1 MLKLNLSILQKMLL
15 GIFVVLLSVFIA
27 FFLNCHRTKIQAKRN
42 VLKDVATIADSYKAA
57 VCQFLE
63 IANHRAR
70 DFSSDGFVRT
80 QLSRLL
86 QGRKSSVDTLSKYL
100 IENKIALDKSIKT
113 IHILSTEGRIVAST
127 DRFEIGKDVSQET
140 FFLKGKNSLTVMESA
155 LGYERQPAIIIATPI
170 AGLNKKITIGV
181 LVNFIQLSRLNNIL
195 AGECLMEQRTA
206 LNKKERWRNIG
217 VYLVNKNKLMIA
229 SSGFAK
235 DDALKRTI
243 ETLPVLT
250 SMTSNKELSGFYRD
264 YRGIM
269 VAGASAYIPSLEW
282 LLLAEIDEGEALSLL
297 PVLPV
302 SASAPFFVILIV
314 VILLMLVF
322 YKNTILPIC
331 ILTDNIKSIS
341 LGNYHIV
348 TPVLSNDEVG
358 RLCESFNGMA
368 KEIQVKTE
376 LLEKSRHCLAE
387 AQRIA
392 HIGSWEWDIVNNKIY
407 WSDEVY
413 HIFGLSPHTFDGTY
427 ESVLECIHPDDKEFV
442 KASVDNAL
450 YEKKPYDLQ
459 YRILLKDTTVRFI
472 QAMVDVI
479 CDETTGRVIRMA
491 GTVQDITA
499 HKGAEE
505 ALAERTCITTLNA
518 DIGFALVQ
526 GSTLRDMLQLCANA
540 FVKNL
545 DVSFARIWIHRRETS
560 MLELQ
565 GSAGMY
571 THIDGQHSRI
581 PVGKFKI
588 GRIAKNRKPH
598 MTNAVIGD
606 PEVHDQEWARQT
618 GMVAFAGYPL
628 AIEDRL
634 LGVVAM
640 FSRKPLPEI
649 TMSALSSVSGIIA
662 LGIEHKLM
670 EEDIQ
675 QTKKRLEFILRVSPT
690 MIYSARCN
698 DFTTTFISEN
708 VHAQLG
714 YDAQQFV
721 HHQEFWYER
730 VHPEDLPHL
739 ISELSHLAQVD
750 HLALEYRFLH
760 KDGTYRFM
768 YDELNLIRDKEGN
781 PLEIIGFWIDATERK
796 KSEDEQKS
804 LKEQLYH
811 VQRME
816 SIGTLAG
823 GIAHDFN
830 NILAIITGYGN
841 LLEKRLEEDASSRSY
856 VHKILKSAERATNL
870 VQALLAFSRKQPSNP
885 KPVQLDHILTQT
897 KDLLTRIIGEDI
909 VINFVPMDKDCVVMA
924 DVGQIEQVLVNLS
937 TNARDAMPGGGRLT
951 IHTNIVELGG
961 KFKKV
966 HGYGERGLYALISFS
981 DTGVGIDEKI
991 QKRIFE
997 PFFTTK
1003 EVGKGTGLGLSIVYG
1018 IVKQHKGY
1026 VTVDSKPGKGTTF
1039 KIYLPLVKSITE
1051 ETKSISQTTAPLCGT
1066 ETILIAEDDT
1076 DVRTVTKIILEEAG
1090 YTVIEARDG
1099 CDALHKFMENKDK
1112 IKLLILDVIMP
1123 VKNGKEIY
1131 DEIRRTNSD
1140 IRALF
1145 MSGYAESV
1153 IPKQTFLEKGLCFLS
1168 KPFTESEILKKVR
1181 DVLDT

>member
-1 MLKLNLSILQKMLL
+1 MKLNLSILQKMLL
-15 GIFVVLLSVFIA
+15 GIFAVLLSVFIA
-27 FFLNCHRTKIQAKRN
+27 FFLSYHRTKIQAKRN
-42 VLKDVATIADSYKAA
+42 VLKDVATIANSYKAG
-57 VCQFLE
+57 VCQYLE
-63 IANHRAR
+63 IANYRAR

-100 IENKIALDKSIKT
+100 IENKIVLDKSIKT
-113 IHILSTEGRIVAST
+113 IHILSMEGRIVAST
-127 DRFEIGKDVSQET
+127 DRFEIGKDVSQEI
-140 FFLKGKNSLTVMESA
+140 FFLKGKNSLTVTESS
-155 LGYERQPAIIIATPI
+155 LGQTMIIATPI
-170 AGLNKKITIGV
+170 PGLNKKITMGI
-181 LVNFIQLSRLNNIL
+181 LVNFIQLSGLNNIL
-195 AGECLMEQRTA
+195 AGECLMEQQTA
-206 LNKKERWRNIG
+206 FSKKEKWRNIG

-235 DDALKRTI
+235 DDALKQTVK
-243 ETLPVLT
+243 TLPVLT

-282 LLLAEIDEGEALSLL
+282 LLVAEIDEGEALSLL
-297 PVLPV
+297 PVLPA
-302 SASAPFFVILIV
+302 SASVPFVVILIV
-314 VILLMLVF
+314 IILLMLVF

-331 ILTDNIKSIS
+331 ILTDNAKSIS
-341 LGNYHIV
+341 LGNYHV
-348 TPVLSNDEVG
+348 VAPVLSNDEVG

-368 KEIQVKTE
+368 KEILVKTE

-387 AQRIA
+387 AQRVT

-413 HIFGLSPHTFDGTY
+413 RIFALSPHEFDATY
-427 ESVLECIHPDDKEFV
+427 ESVLERIHPDDKEFV

-450 YEKKPYDLQ
+450 YEKKPYDLN
-459 YRILLKDTTVRFI
+459 YRILLKDTTIRFI
-472 QAMVDVI
+472 HAMINVI
-479 CDETTGRVIRMA
+479 CDEITGRVIRMT

-499 HKGAEE
+499 
-505 ALAERTCITTLNA
+505 
-518 DIGFALVQ
+518 
-526 GSTLRDMLQLCANA
+526 
-540 FVKNL
+540 
-545 DVSFARIWIHRRETS
+545 
-560 MLELQ
+560 
-565 GSAGMY
+565 
-571 THIDGQHSRI
+571 
-581 PVGKFKI
+581 
-588 GRIAKNRKPH
+588 RK
-598 MTNAVIGD
+598 
-606 PEVHDQEWARQT
+606 R
-618 GMVAFAGYPL
+618 
-628 AIEDRL
+628 
-634 LGVVAM
+634 
-640 FSRKPLPEI
+640 
-649 TMSALSSVSGIIA
+649 
-662 LGIEHKLM
+662 M
-670 EEDIQ
+670 EEDIL
-675 QTKKRLEFILRVSPT
+675 QTKNRLEFILRVSPT
-690 MIYSARCN
+690 MIYSARYS
-698 DFTTTFISEN
+698 DFTHTFMSEN

-721 HHQEFWYER
+721 HHQEFWFER
-730 VHPEDLPHL
+730 VHPEDLPHI
-739 ISELSHLAQVD
+739 ISELSHLANVD

-760 KDGTYRFM
+760 KDGTYRSM
-768 YDELNLIRDKEGN
+768 CDELNLVRDKEGN
-781 PLEIIGFWIDATERK
+781 PVEIIGFWIDITERK
-796 KSEDEQKS
+796 KSEDEQKN

-811 VQRME
+811 VQRLE

-841 LLEKRLEEDASSRSY
+841 LLVKHTEKDASSRSY

-870 VQALLAFSRKQPSNP
+870 VQALLTFSRKQPSNP
-885 KPVQLDHILTQT
+885 KPVQLDHILTHT

-951 IHTNIVELGG
+951 IHTNIAELDD
-961 KFKKV
+961 KFKKA

-1003 EVGKGTGLGLSIVYG
+1003 DVGKGTGLGLSIVYG
-1018 IVKQHKGY
+1018 IIKQHKGY
-1026 VTVDSKPGKGTTF
+1026 ITVDSKPGKGTTF
-1039 KIYLPLVKSITE
+1039 KIYLPLVKSVTE
-1051 ETKSISQTTAPLCGT
+1051 ETKSISQTAAPLCGT

-1076 DVRTVTKIILEEAG
+1076 DVRIMTKIILEEAG
-1090 YTVIEARDG
+1090 YTVIEAIDG
-1099 CDALHKFMENKDK
+1099 CDTLHKFMENKDK

-1123 VKNGKEIY
+1123 IKNGKEVY
-1131 DEIRRTNSD
+1131 DEIRGTNSD

-1153 IPKQTFLEKGLCFLS
+1153 IPKQTVLEKGLCFVS

-1181 DVLDT
+1181 DALDTWQ